1 MPTSGSYVKFLRG
14 TESAFNKLTTK
25 DNDTLYF
32 VYTSNDASKG
42 SLWLGNKQIVTGTD
56 GSGSV
61 TTEMDLND
69 LKNVLMSEAGVKD
82 KDILSYDVSLGK
94 WINRSIDEIV
104 AEVMTGATAEAAGKA
119 GLVPAPQVG
128 DQNKFLRGDGN
139 WAEVPVV
146 NLTQEQINAIPGLIT
161 TVGQINGD
169 ENTEGSFRQA
179 IKQEVTNLIGGAS
192 EAFDTLKEI
201 QDWITTDGDATT
213 KLITRV
219 SNLETAQN
227 EMTLRIDNLDA
238 RLQWGEMKE

>member
-1 MPTSGSYVKFLRG
+1 MPGSYVKFLRG

-56 GSGSV
+56 GSGSA
-61 TTEMDLND
+61 TTEMDLGD
-69 LKNVLMSEAGVKD
+69 LKNVLMSETGVKD

-94 WINRSIDEIV
+94 WINRSVDEIV

-119 GLVPAPQVG
+119 GLVPAPHID

-139 WAEVPVV
+139 WADVPVV
-146 NLTQEQINAIPGLIT
+146 NLTEEQINAIPNLIT

-169 ENTEGSFRQA
+169 ENTEGSFRQV
-179 IKQEVTNLIGGAS
+179 IKQEVTNLVGGAS

-219 SNLETAQN
+219 SNLETIQDQ
-227 EMTLRIDNLDA
+227 MKQRMDNLDT
-238 RLQWGEMKE
+238 RLQWVEMTE

>member
-1 MPTSGSYVKFLRG
+1 MPGSYVKFLRG

-32 VYTSNDASKG
+32 IYASNDASKG

-56 GSGSV
+56 GSGSA
-61 TTEMDLND
+61 TTKIDLGD
-69 LKNVLMSEAGVKD
+69 LKNVLMSETGVKD

-94 WINRSIDEIV
+94 WINRSVDEIV
-104 AEVMTGATAEAAGKA
+104 AEVMTGPTAEAAGKA

-146 NLTQEQINAIPGLIT
+146 NLTEEQINAIPNLIT

-169 ENTEGSFRQA
+169 ENTEGSFRQV
-179 IKQEVTNLIGGAS
+179 IKQEVTNLVGGAS

-219 SNLETAQN
+219 GNLETMQN
-227 EMTLRIDNLDA
+227 EMTLRMDNLDA
-238 RLQWGEMKE
+238 RLQWSEMTE

>member
-1 MPTSGSYVKFLRG
+1 MPGSYVKFLRG

-56 GSGSV
+56 GSGSA
-61 TTEMDLND
+61 TTKIDLGD

-104 AEVMTGATAEAAGKA
+104 AEVMTGATAEADGKA
-119 GLVPAPQVG
+119 GLVPAPKV
-128 DQNKFLRGDGN
+128 DDRNKFLRGDGH
-139 WAEVPVV
+139 WVEVPVV
-146 NLTQEQINAIPGLIT
+146 NLTEEQINAIPNLIT

-169 ENTEGSFRQA
+169 ENTEGSFRQV
-179 IKQEVTNLIGGAS
+179 IKQEVTNLVGGAS

-219 SNLETAQN
+219 TNLETMQN
-227 EMTLRIDNLDA
+227 KMTQRMDNLDA
-238 RLQWGEMKE
+238 RLQWVEMTE

>member
-1 MPTSGSYVKFLRG
+1 MPGSYVKFLRG

-32 VYTSNDASKG
+32 IYASNDASKG

-61 TTEMDLND
+61 ATEIDLGD

-94 WINRSIDEIV
+94 WVNRSIDEIV

-119 GLVPAPQVG
+119 GLVPTPQVG
-128 DQNKFLRGDGN
+128 DQNKFLRGDGH
-139 WAEVPVV
+139 WVEVPVV
-146 NLTQEQINAIPGLIT
+146 NLTEEQINAIPNLIT
-161 TVGQINGD
+161 TVGTINGD
-169 ENTEGSFRQA
+169 ENTEGSFRQV
-179 IKQEVTNLIGGAS
+179 IKQEVTNLVGGAS

-219 SNLETAQN
+219 GNLETMQN
-227 EMTLRIDNLDA
+227 EMAQRMDNLDA
-238 RLQWGEMKE
+238 RLQWSEMTE

>member
-1 MPTSGSYVKFLRG
+1 MPGSYVKFLRG

-56 GSGSV
+56 GSGSI
-61 TTEMDLND
+61 TTEIDLGD
-69 LKNVLMSEAGVKD
+69 LKNVLMSETGVKD

-94 WINRSIDEIV
+94 WVNRSIDEIV
-104 AEVMTGATAEAAGKA
+104 AEVMTGATAETAGKA
-119 GLVPAPQVG
+119 GLVPAPQVE
-128 DQNKFLRGDGN
+128 DRNRFLRGDGH
-139 WAEVPVV
+139 WVEVPVV
-146 NLTQEQINAIPGLIT
+146 NLTEEQINAIPGLIT

-219 SNLETAQN
+219 SNLETEQN
-227 EMTLRIDNLDA
+227 KMTQRMDNLDA
-238 RLQWGEMKE
+238 RLQWVEMTE

>member
-1 MPTSGSYVKFLRG
+1 MPGSYVKFLRG

-56 GSGSV
+56 GSGSD
-61 TTEMDLND
+61 TTKIDLGD

-94 WINRSIDEIV
+94 WVNRSIDEIV

-128 DQNKFLRGDGN
+128 DQNKFLCGDGN
-139 WAEVPVV
+139 WVEVPVV
-146 NLTQEQINAIPGLIT
+146 NLTEEQINAIPNLIT

-169 ENTEGSFRQA
+169 ENTEGSFRQV
-179 IKQEVTNLIGGAS
+179 IKQEVTNLVGGAS

-219 SNLETAQN
+219 TNLESMQN
-227 EMTLRIDNLDA
+227 EMTQRMDSLDA
-238 RLQWGEMKE
+238 RLQWGEMTE

>member
-1 MPTSGSYVKFLRG
+1 MPGSYVKFLRG
-14 TESAFNKLTTK
+14 TEGAFNKLTTK

-32 VYTSNDASKG
+32 VYTSSDASKG

-61 TTEMDLND
+61 ITEMDLGD

-82 KDILSYDVSLGK
+82 KDILSYDVNLGK
-94 WINRSIDEIV
+94 WVNRSIDEII
-104 AEVMTGATAEAAGKA
+104 AEIMTGATAEATGKA
-119 GLVPAPQVG
+119 GLVPAPQIG
-128 DQNKFLRGDGN
+128 DQNKFLRGDGS

-146 NLTQEQINAIPGLIT
+146 NLTEEQINAIPNLIT
-161 TVGQINGD
+161 TVGKINGD

-179 IKQEVTNLIGGAS
+179 IKQEVTNLVGGAS

-219 SNLETAQN
+219 SNLETMQD
-227 EMTLRIDNLDA
+227 EMALRMDNLDA
-238 RLQWGEMKE
+238 RLQWDEMKE

>member
-1 MPTSGSYVKFLRG
+1 MPSSGSYVKFLRG

-32 VYTSNDASKG
+32 VYNSNDASKG

-61 TTEMDLND
+61 TTEMDLGD
-69 LKNVLMSEAGVKD
+69 LKNVLMSETGVKD
-82 KDILSYDVSLGK
+82 KDILSYDVSLEK

-104 AEVMTGATAEAAGKA
+104 AEVMTGATAEAVGKA
-119 GLVPAPQVG
+119 GLVPAPQID

-139 WAEVPVV
+139 WADVPVV
-146 NLTQEQINAIPGLIT
+146 NLTEEQINAIPNLIT

-169 ENTEGSFRQA
+169 ENTEGSFRQV
-179 IKQEVTNLIGGAS
+179 IKQEVTNLVGGAS

-219 SNLETAQN
+219 SNLETIQD
-227 EMTLRIDNLDA
+227 EMKQRMDNLDT
-238 RLQWGEMKE
+238 RLQWVEMTE

>member
-1 MPTSGSYVKFLRG
+1 MPGSYVKFLRG

-56 GSGSV
+56 GSGSI
-61 TTEMDLND
+61 TTEIDLGD
-69 LKNVLMSEAGVKD
+69 LKNVLMSETGVKD
-82 KDILSYDVSLGK
+82 KDILSYDVNSGK

-104 AEVMTGATAEAAGKA
+104 AEVMTGATDEAAGKA
-119 GLVPAPQVG
+119 GLVPAPQIG

-146 NLTQEQINAIPGLIT
+146 NLTEEQINAIPNLIT
-161 TVGQINGD
+161 TVGQINSD
-169 ENTEGSFRQA
+169 ENTEGSFRQV
-179 IKQEVTNLIGGAS
+179 IKQEVTNLVGGAS

-219 SNLETAQN
+219 VNLETMQN
-227 EMTLRIDNLDA
+227 EMTLRMDNLDA
-238 RLQWGEMKE
+238 RLQWGEMTE

>member
-1 MPTSGSYVKFLRG
+1 MPGSYVKFLRG

-56 GSGSV
+56 GSGSA
-61 TTEMDLND
+61 TTEMDLGD
-69 LKNVLMSEAGVKD
+69 LKNVLMSETGVKD
-82 KDILSYDVSLGK
+82 KDILSYDASLRK
-94 WINRSIDEIV
+94 WVNRSVDEIV
-104 AEVMTGATAEAAGKA
+104 AEVMTGATDEAAGKA
-119 GLVPAPQVG
+119 GLVPAPKVG

-139 WAEVPVV
+139 WVEVPVV
-146 NLTQEQINAIPGLIT
+146 NLTEEQINAIPNLIT

-169 ENTEGSFRQA
+169 ENTEGSFRQV
-179 IKQEVTNLIGGAS
+179 IKQEVTNLVGGAS

-219 SNLETAQN
+219 GNLETMQN
-227 EMTLRIDNLDA
+227 EITQRMDNLDA

>member
-1 MPTSGSYVKFLRG
+1 MPGSYVKFLRG

-56 GSGSV
+56 GSGSA
-61 TTEMDLND
+61 TTKIDLGD
-69 LKNVLMSEAGVKD
+69 LKNVLMSETGVKD

-119 GLVPAPQVG
+119 GLVPAPKIE
-128 DQNKFLRGDGN
+128 DRNKFLRGDGN

-146 NLTQEQINAIPGLIT
+146 NLTEEQINAIPDLIT

-169 ENTEGSFRQA
+169 ENTEGSFRQV

-227 EMTLRIDNLDA
+227 EMTLRMDNLDA